1 MGKFVLS
8 KRSNGELQFNL
19 VADNSEI
26 ILTSE
31 GYTSRAACENGIAS
45 VKENSVRDDAF
56 DRKESSNGKVYFNL
70 KAKNF
75 QVIGTS
81 QMYESTSSMEK
92 GIQSVR
98 NNAPKAEVVEAA
110 QA

>member
-1 MGKFVLS
+1 MGKFVLT

-31 GYTSRAACENGIAS
+31 GYTSKAGCENGIES
-45 VKENSVRDDAF
+45 VKVNSSRDDAY
-56 DRKESSNGKVYFNL
+56 DRKTASNGKFYFNL
-70 KAKNF
+70 VAKNA

-81 QMYESTSSMEK
+81 QMYASTGSMET
-92 GIQSVR
+92 GIDSVKK
-98 NNAPKAEVVEAA
+98 NAPKAETVEA
-110 QA
+110 